1 MSDQKAVSR
10 DDVLK
15 MAGLS
20 RLQPTEDE
28 QSLFTRQFQ
37 DILGYMDILASV
49 DTEGVEPLYSVALH
63 GGILRDDAAAA
74 GIGREGALSNTPLQN
89 GECFVVPRI
98 V

>member
-1 MSDQKAVSR
+1 MSGQKTVSR

-20 RLQPTEDE
+20 RLQPAEDE
-28 QSLFTRQFQ
+28 QALFARQFQ
-37 DILGYMDILASV
+37 DILGYMDTLASV

-74 GIGREGALSNTPLQN
+74 GLGREDALSNAPLQS
-89 GECFVVPRI
+89 GGCFVVPRI